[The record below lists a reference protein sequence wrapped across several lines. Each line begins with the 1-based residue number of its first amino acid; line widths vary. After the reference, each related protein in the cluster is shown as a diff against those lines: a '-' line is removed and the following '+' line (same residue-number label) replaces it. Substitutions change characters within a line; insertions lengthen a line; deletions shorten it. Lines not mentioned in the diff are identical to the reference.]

1 MRDLFVDISKVNE
14 LVGVVGSAPANDI
27 NALLD
32 VQMQLSV
39 YGYYIAEHLG
49 ELYELYC
56 MREVERKQEYGQYMS
71 ETTEA
76 IGKAREM
83 FYVDSGAFAKEKQ
96 AEVNYK
102 RIKLLLDQVNQTLQV
117 LSVKI
122 SCLKKE
128 LEGARKL

>member
-56 MREVERKQEYGQYMS
+56 IREVERKQEYGQYMS

-83 FYVDSGAFAKEKQ
+83 FYVDSDAFAKEKQ

-128 LEGARKL
+128 LENSKKM

>member
-1 MRDLFVDISKVNE
+1 
-14 LVGVVGSAPANDI
+14 
-27 NALLD
+27 
-32 VQMQLSV
+32 MQLSV
-39 YGYYIAEHLG
+39 YSYYIAEHLG

-56 MREVERKQEYGQYMS
+56 IREVERKQEYGQYMS

-83 FYVDSGAFAKEKQ
+83 FYVDSDAFEKEKQ
-96 AEVNYK
+96 SEVNYK

-128 LEGARKL
+128 LEGSKKL

>member
-14 LVGVVGSAPANDI
+14 LVGAVGSAPANDI

-49 ELYELYC
+49 ELYEWYC

-83 FYVDSGAFAKEKQ
+83 FYVDSDAFKKEKQ
-96 AEVNYK
+96 SEVNYK

-128 LEGARKL
+128 LEGSKKL

>member
-27 NALLD
+27 NTLLD

-56 MREVERKQEYGQYMS
+56 IREVERKQECGQYMS

-83 FYVDSGAFAKEKQ
+83 FYVDSDAFAKEKQ

-128 LEGARKL
+128 LEGSKKL

>member
-27 NALLD
+27 NALLE

-39 YGYYIAEHLG
+39 YSYYIAEHLG

>member
-56 MREVERKQEYGQYMS
+56 IREVERKQEYGQYMS

-83 FYVDSGAFAKEKQ
+83 FYVDSDAFEKEKQ
-96 AEVNYK
+96 SEVNYK

-128 LEGARKL
+128 LENSKKM

>member
-1 MRDLFVDISKVNE
+1 MRDLFIDISKVNE

-56 MREVERKQEYGQYMS
+56 IREVERKQEYGQYMS

-83 FYVDSGAFAKEKQ
+83 FYVDSDAFEKEKQ

-128 LEGARKL
+128 LEGSKKL

>member
-14 LVGVVGSAPANDI
+14 LVGAVGSAPANDI